1 MGRPATARRHA
12 DQGLTTMFATCTAP
26 DPRHR
31 DGNQVVFL
39 AGDDESTK
47 TPFTRLLTES
57 GFAPVGLGALREG
70 GALMQLGGPLS
81 GKHFLLQG

>member
-1 MGRPATARRHA
+1 
-12 DQGLTTMFATCTAP
+12 MFATCTAP
-26 DPRHR
+26 VPRHR

-57 GFAPVGLGALREG
+57 EFEFAPVGLGALREG